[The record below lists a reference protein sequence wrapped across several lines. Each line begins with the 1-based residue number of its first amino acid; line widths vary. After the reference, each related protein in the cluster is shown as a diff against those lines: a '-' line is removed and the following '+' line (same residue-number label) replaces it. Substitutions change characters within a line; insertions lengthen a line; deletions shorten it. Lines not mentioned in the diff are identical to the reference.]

1 MPLLLVTLVTEVTVV
16 TMGECVDGVGG
27 PRPGQSREELRLA
40 DKLDRTLLTNTGD
53 PSKVL
58 QHGFIVSFGLLLLM
72 LCNPGPD
79 NQ

>member
-1 MPLLLVTLVTEVTVV
+1 MLVTLVTEVTV

-53 PSKVL
+53 QSNVL
-58 QHGFIVSFGLLLLM
+58 QPGFIVSLA
-72 LCNPGPD
+72 CYY
-79 NQ
+79 

>member
-1 MPLLLVTLVTEVTVV
+1 MTLVTEVTV

-53 PSKVL
+53 PSYVL
-58 QHGFIVSFGLLLLM
+58 QHGFIASPWLVIIDVM
-72 LCNPGPD
+72 
-79 NQ
+79 

>member
-1 MPLLLVTLVTEVTVV
+1 MLVPLVTEVTVV

-58 QHGFIVSFGLLLLM
+58 QHGFIVSLA
-72 LCNPGPD
+72 CCY
-79 NQ
+79 

>member
-1 MPLLLVTLVTEVTVV
+1 MLVPLVTVVRVV

-53 PSKVL
+53 QSNVL